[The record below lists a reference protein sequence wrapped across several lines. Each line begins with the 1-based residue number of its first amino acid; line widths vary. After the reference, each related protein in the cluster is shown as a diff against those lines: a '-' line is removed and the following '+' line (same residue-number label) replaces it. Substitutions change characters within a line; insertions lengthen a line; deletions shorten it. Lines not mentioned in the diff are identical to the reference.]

1 MLNRSVC
8 TTLSLIGSWKHNKLA
23 KVCKI
28 INTNMDKEKIKRPK
42 KKEKQNTY
50 SFVSHFA

>member
-23 KVCKI
+23 KVYKI
-28 INTNMDKEKIKRPK
+28 INTQMDKEKIKAK
-42 KKEKQNTY
+42 KKEKKNTY

>member
-23 KVCKI
+23 KVYKI
-28 INTNMDKEKIKRPK
+28 INTQMDKEKIKAK
-42 KKEKQNTY
+42 KKEKQKKNKIHT
-50 SFVSHFA
+50 HL